1 MLGASFLPARL
12 RNDHPHVASSTP
24 GYLSRQITPVLQSI
38 SRKAFT
44 HPIHT
49 IGFIALLASTSYIG
63 LLEGSLFDHASLAE
77 NAATITDLGSLMEG
91 GQTLRLG
98 EETGWQWKPQS
109 NALNETDKVYMARL
123 AMILN
128 ID

>member
-12 RNDHPHVASSTP
+12 RNDHPHIASSAP

-63 LLEGSLFDHASLAE
+63 LLEGSLFDHASSVDNLAP
-77 NAATITDLGSLMEG
+77 ITDLSSLMESS
-91 GQTLRLG
+91 QTLKLG
-98 EETGWQWKPQS
+98 EETGWEWKFGG
-109 NALNETDKVYMARL
+109 NALNETDKVRWL
-123 AMILN
+123 
-128 ID
+128 D